1 MTLPRSIR
9 LLLDEN
15 IAEAVAAPLRE
26 RGWQADHAKP
36 LELDNQPDAVV
47 LAFAVAHDYDAIVTK
62 DRYAKRDARLPAL
75 RAMRD
80 GLRIIQLRFRQ
91 EQLGSGDAA
100 EQLRLILNHE
110 REIERVI
117 ARDSQIRQIILN
129 HTVGAITRTVT
140 ADEVAA
146 ELSRI
151 EA

>member
-15 IAEAVAAPLRE
+15 IAEAVAAPLRV

-36 LELDNQPDAVV
+36 LRLDNQLDSVV
-47 LAFAVAHDYDAIVTK
+47 LAFAITHDYDAIVTK
-62 DRYAKRDARLPAL
+62 DRYAKGEARLASL

-91 EQLGSGDAA
+91 KNLGSGDAD
-100 EQLRLILNHE
+100 EQIQLILGHE

-117 ARDSQIRQIILN
+117 ARDSQVRQIILN
-129 HTVGAITRTVT
+129 HAVGAITKVITL
-140 ADEVAA
+140 DEVAA
-146 ELSRI
+146 ELRRLES
-151 EA
+151 